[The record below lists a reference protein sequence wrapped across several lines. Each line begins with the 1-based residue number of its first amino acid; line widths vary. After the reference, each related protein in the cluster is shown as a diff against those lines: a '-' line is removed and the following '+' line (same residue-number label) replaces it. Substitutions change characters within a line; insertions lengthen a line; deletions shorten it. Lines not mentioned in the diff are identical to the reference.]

1 MEAERE
7 GGRLRQR
14 EGERVRQKEREIE
27 SEREREKET
36 ERDRLTNSKLSYS
49 LVMSLKPIRLW
60 HMLYSTALL
69 QSAESSF
76 DITTVLSVTIR

>member
-1 MEAERE
+1 MRQRERKMETERE

-49 LVMSLKPIRLW
+49 LVMSLKPIRLC
-60 HMLYSTALL
+60 HMLYSTVAKRRK
-69 QSAESSF
+69 QF
-76 DITTVLSVTIR
+76 